1 MDEPKKH
8 QSKDRSRSITEAF
21 IKHETF
27 LKRFI
32 SRFLSRPQDIEDVV
46 QDTYLKAFS
55 AEQKQ
60 QIQQPKAF
68 LFRVARNAALTELTK
83 KSRQVMSYV
92 EDYDGL
98 EIINDEVTV
107 ESHVLAQEK
116 LGMFCQSALEMTPK
130 CRRVFLMAK
139 VYGMSY
145 KEISAELGIG
155 PSAVEK
161 HVAKGLE
168 VCNTYVRRMAQ
179 QDEQAAST
187 QSARSI
193 KGATGVKGTKAPQQP
208 MTQEPGRVTPIKQTL
223 GGREQ

>member
-46 QDTYLKAFS
+46 QDTYLKAFT
-55 AEQKQ
+55 AEKKQ

-68 LFRVARNAALTELTK
+68 LFRVARNAALTQLTK
-83 KSRQVMSYV
+83 KSRQIMSYV

-98 EIINDEVTV
+98 EIINDEASV
-107 ESHVLAQEK
+107 EDHAAAREK
-116 LGMFCQSALEMTPK
+116 IGMFCQSALEMPPR

-145 KEISAELGIG
+145 KEIAAELNIG
-155 PSAVEK
+155 TSVIEK

-168 VCNTYVRRMAQ
+168 ICHAYMQRMEDPEQ
-179 QDEQAAST
+179 QNPEQQKTAAKQYEQSST
-187 QSARSI
+187 VNNIEELIAR
-193 KGATGVKGTKAPQQP
+193 Q
-208 MTQEPGRVTPIKQTL
+208 L
-223 GGREQ
+223 GGQDKR

>member
-1 MDEPKKH
+1 MDEQKKH
-8 QSKDRSRSITEAF
+8 RSKDRSRSITEAF

-55 AEQKQ
+55 AEKKHL
-60 QIQQPKAF
+60 IQQPKAF
-68 LFRVARNAALTELTK
+68 LFRVAKNAALTQLTK
-83 KSRQVMSYV
+83 KSRQVMTYV
-92 EDYDGL
+92 EDFDGL

-116 LGMFCQSALEMTPK
+116 LGLFSQAALEMTPK

-168 VCNTYVRRMAQ
+168 VCNAYIQRMAQ
-179 QDEQAAST
+179 QDEQAARNENS
-187 QSARSI
+187 
-193 KGATGVKGTKAPQQP
+193 KKGTDQP
-208 MTQEPGRVTPIKQTL
+208 AAEEQGRVMPIKQTL
-223 GGREQ
+223 RGREQ